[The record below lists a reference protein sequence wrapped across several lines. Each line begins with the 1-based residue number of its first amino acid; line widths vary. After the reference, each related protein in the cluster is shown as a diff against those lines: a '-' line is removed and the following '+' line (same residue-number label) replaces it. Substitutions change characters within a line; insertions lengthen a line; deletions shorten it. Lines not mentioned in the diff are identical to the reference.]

1 MRIVRGDTIFHI
13 VANEPGGKEY
23 IVRQF
28 SPTLEQV
35 KEMGEE
41 HELFFDGW
49 LQDDGTYSL
58 NRPTEPYINTE
69 S

>member
-1 MRIVRGDTIFHI
+1 MRIVRGDAIFHI

-28 SPTLEQV
+28 SPTLEQRE
-35 KEMGEE
+35 EMGDER
-41 HELFFDGW
+41 ELFFDGW
-49 LQDDGTYSL
+49 LQHDGTYLL
-58 NRPTEPYINTE
+58 NRPTEPYIKTE